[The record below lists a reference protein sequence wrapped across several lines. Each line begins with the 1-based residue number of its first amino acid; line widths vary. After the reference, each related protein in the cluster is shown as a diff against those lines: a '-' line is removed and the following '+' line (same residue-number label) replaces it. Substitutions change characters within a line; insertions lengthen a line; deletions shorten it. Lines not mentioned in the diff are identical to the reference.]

1 MMTIDSLLRGQAYH
15 FTFTDRELDAILID
29 VDYALTNADKLRL
42 FSLDE
47 NQNISAESIAV
58 PAADYIDAAPITGTI
73 PPPFSRKLTGLWRR

>member
-1 MMTIDSLLRGQAYH
+1 MIMMTIDSLLRGQAYH

-47 NQNISAESIAV
+47 NQNIFFCIFK
-58 PAADYIDAAPITGTI
+58 T
-73 PPPFSRKLTGLWRR
+73 K